1 MVVELSTK
9 ELNLWLLN
17 TFSIQYV
24 VIVEAK
30 WFLSLMEG
38 LGESSSNL

>member
-1 MVVELSTK
+1 MVVEHSTEELS
-9 ELNLWLLN
+9 LWLSN
-17 TFSIQYV
+17 TFNSQYV